1 MEIPGV
7 GAQLACRISSW
18 RSIVNPYRELELADN
33 AGAAVTTVFDD
44 SYPSALRALPDPP
57 IVLYSWGNWT
67 GTDAERS
74 IAVVG
79 SRMATHY
86 GRLCARNIS
95 HDLAEAGVTVISG
108 LARGVDTEAHTGA
121 MDAEGRTIAVIGAG
135 LNKLYPRENR
145 NLAQR
150 IADGHGAVVS
160 EFPMDLPPSRTT
172 FPMRNRI
179 VSGWSRATLVV
190 EASGRSGA
198 LITARTAAEQGRE
211 VFCIPGPVDRHSS
224 DGCHALIR
232 DGAILATGASDIL
245 QDMNWAVPEQG
256 LPLFSPCSPA
266 GASTPPLPTLEEK
279 EILHAIRLGFN
290 TIDTLCTSLGKA
302 AHTITPLLA
311 RMQIAGQ
318 ITPDAGGYFSINSRE
333 L

>member
-1 MEIPGV
+1 
-7 GAQLACRISSW
+7 
-18 RSIVNPYRELELADN
+18 
-33 AGAAVTTVFDD
+33 
-44 SYPSALRALPDPP
+44 
-57 IVLYSWGNWT
+57 
-67 GTDAERS
+67 
-74 IAVVG
+74 
-79 SRMATHY
+79 
-86 GRLCARNIS
+86 
-95 HDLAEAGVTVISG
+95 
-108 LARGVDTEAHTGA
+108 
-121 MDAEGRTIAVIGAG
+121 
-135 LNKLYPRENR
+135 
-145 NLAQR
+145 
-150 IADGHGAVVS
+150 
-160 EFPMDLPPSRTT
+160 MDLSPSRTT

-256 LPLFSPCSPA
+256 LPLFSPCPPA

-311 RMQIAGQ
+311 KMQIAGQ